1 MINQKDYSRGV
12 ITANTADMLTAIL
25 SGGVRNNWQKN
36 DIYKIVS
43 FTTENGSDLKWEPG
57 DNFKLANGYPGRD
70 QNGVTTLTPGDAWG
84 PQTVE
89 PIYEWNNTYDGG
101 HFPVVQNNN
110 FAPECYN
117 HVQEGRDYFNN
128 THRPEYVPYV
138 YPHPL
143 TLSDYPGQQRVLE
156 LQTTVAASEAQL
168 NWQAVTA
175 ENYRIVRGWNT
186 DGAVTVSGTSYTDT
200 MTGDEHVYMVYALDS
215 TGRTLSAEGDLAV
228 SGNDTTPPGM
238 PNGLLS
244 TNVKHSSVM
253 LNWWASRDNVGVAG
267 YRVYRN
273 GIEVGTSSFT
283 EYTDTGLSVGTTYS
297 YTVAAYDTKGNISNQ
312 SAPTSVTT
320 FALPENNAPVIN
332 PIGNKTVTIGIPLT
346 FTIVATDQDSDSL
359 TYTVSELPA
368 GAAFNASSQTFT
380 WTPANVQSGSFHI
393 TFNGRWFFIR

>member
-1 MINQKDYSRGV
+1 
-12 ITANTADMLTAIL
+12 
-25 SGGVRNNWQKN
+25 
-36 DIYKIVS
+36 
-43 FTTENGSDLKWEPG
+43 
-57 DNFKLANGYPGRD
+57 
-70 QNGVTTLTPGDAWG
+70 
-84 PQTVE
+84 
-89 PIYEWNNTYDGG
+89 
-101 HFPVVQNNN
+101 
-110 FAPECYN
+110 
-117 HVQEGRDYFNN
+117 
-128 THRPEYVPYV
+128 
-138 YPHPL
+138 
-143 TLSDYPGQQRVLE
+143 
-156 LQTTVAASEAQL
+156 
-168 NWQAVTA
+168 
-175 ENYRIVRGWNT
+175 
-186 DGAVTVSGTSYTDT
+186 

-320 FALPENNAPVIN
+320 LRCQRQRPVIN
-332 PIGNKTVTIGIPLT
+332 PIGNRLYDWNALNLYY
-346 FTIVATDQDSDSL
+346 VATDQDSDSL